1 MTQWNESETSVVYA
15 AALGN
20 LSEDATTVAAASMPS
35 VGGNGTNATGYDE
48 AAPDM
53 TAFYVWDILFAA
65 IILVA
70 VIGNLIVI
78 WIVFGKSL
86 SRLHLAHRSFVTFL
100 VQI

>member
-15 AALGN
+15 VLGN
-20 LSEDATTVAAASMPS
+20 LSEDATAEAAASMAS
-35 VGGNGTNATGYDE
+35 VGGNGTTNATGYDE

-78 WIVFGKSL
+78 WIVFGKS
-86 SRLHLAHRSFVTFL
+86 
-100 VQI
+100 

>member
-1 MTQWNESETSVVYA
+1 MTQWNASEASVVY

-20 LSEDATTVAAASMPS
+20 LSEDATAAADGMAS
-35 VGGNGTNATGYDE
+35 VGGNGTNATDYDE
-48 AAPDM
+48 AAIDM

-78 WIVFGKSL
+78 WIVFGKSRKPDFFFHIFQKL
-86 SRLHLAHRSFVTFL
+86 SWTKT
-100 VQI
+100 